1 MRITLQRLCEKT
13 KPFSSYS
20 QAVKNVAGL
29 NEETNKFKTPS
40 LALKLGHNLKKIASI
55 IECEGRI
62 SGDETAIHN
71 TQVFKQICDTKWSEC
86 VFSQALGNLSEAKW
100 NVPQLLPFTDDV
112 KKMHLYLDVQRQVCQ
127 KKKTQR
133 RP

>member
-1 MRITLQRLCEKT
+1 MIE
-13 KPFSSYS
+13 
-20 QAVKNVAGL
+20 AVKNVAGL

-71 TQVFKQICDTKWSEC
+71 AQVFKQICDTKWSES
-86 VFSQALGNLSEAKW
+86 VFSQALRNLSEAKW

-112 KKMHLYLDVQRQVCQ
+112 KKMHLYLDVQRQKCQ
-127 KKKTQR
+127 KKKKTQR